1 MRIYEIV
8 STKPL
13 TPEQARLK
21 ALKDQAK
28 RARDAVKAERS
39 RQKIR
44 SAQKQLAG
52 VS

>member
-13 TPEQARLK
+13 TSEQARLK
-21 ALKDQAK
+21 ALKDQAA
-28 RARDAVKAERS
+28 RARDALKAERS
-39 RQKIR
+39 RQKIK
-44 SAQKQLAG
+44 AGQLALAK

>member
-21 ALKDQAK
+21 ALKDQVT
-28 RARDAVKAERS
+28 RARDAVKSERA
-39 RQKIR
+39 RQKIK
-44 SAQKQLAG
+44 AGQQQLAKIN
-52 VS
+52 